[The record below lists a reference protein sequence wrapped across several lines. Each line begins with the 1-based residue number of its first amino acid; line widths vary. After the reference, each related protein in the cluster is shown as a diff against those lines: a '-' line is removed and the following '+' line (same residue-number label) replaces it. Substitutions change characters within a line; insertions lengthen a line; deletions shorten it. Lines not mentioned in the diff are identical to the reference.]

1 MDKDVGIGLIIG
13 LSIGMILYAAN
24 SERFSQAQRVSI
36 YVFIIFPPLQLLLF
50 IIYLIYNS
58 QKKEE
63 PKILSETEIFND
75 KIASLKELKDSGL
88 LTDEEY
94 SQKSKNIENSK
105 LEAQIK
111 DLSSYKKLK
120 SLLDDGVLTKE
131 EFKNKADILKNSLKN
146 SDYKLHKVKE
156 YLSNVYLGRHTE
168 YKITF
173 KNGGEYN
180 NVYQKFSE
188 SGYYIKR
195 NSEILFFE
203 TIEDL
208 LIFIKK

>member
-1 MDKDVGIGLIIG
+1 MEFGIALIIG
-13 LSIGMILYAAN
+13 LGIGLMLYAAN
-24 SERFSQAQRVSI
+24 SESFSQAQKITI
-36 YVFIIFPPLQLLLF
+36 YITIVFIPLQLLLF

-63 PKILSETEIFND
+63 PKILSETEVFND
-75 KIASLKELKDSGL
+75 KITSLKELKDSGL

-94 SQKSKNIENSK
+94 SQKAKNIENSK

-111 DLSSYKKLK
+111 GLSSYKKLK
-120 SLLDDGVLTKE
+120 NLLDDGVLTKE
-131 EFKNKADILKNSLKN
+131 EFENKIEVLKKNLEN

-156 YLSNVYLGRHTE
+156 YLGDIYLGQHIE

-180 NVYQKFSE
+180 NVYQKVSE

-195 NSEILFFE
+195 NNEILFFE